1 MGASVIQKFAVKATS
16 MADAT
21 VPTTSKHRQPES
33 ISLCWT
39 APTLVDPV
47 TPSTS
52 AGGPAASTPR
62 KDGSDAGKRPLSF
75 SWDAPLV
82 SPRPKANDSLLDRR
96 CEKHPLRDLLVG
108 SLAASHAR
116 DLCESI
122 FFESMPRENVAD
134 LVVEQLSNVKSQQRF
149 QEAVRNHGGWQRVRA
164 AWHFPGSEKAIES
177 ILCDGIACDEE
188 HCACGRYGRG
198 GYVALSAAKA
208 HAYADRFGQGGP
220 RHVFLVLALPD
231 VELIVGEKDTRPQR
245 TAADLPSHPTEL
257 CFVDPDRPHCA
268 CLLKYT
274 WLPTGRRQKVY
285 AAAPR
290 VSHFATP
297 QCDDPRPAFVNQP
310 GSKGLRSSSNAHCA
324 NSR

>member
-1 MGASVIQKFAVKATS
+1 MGVSMASVIQKFAAKTTY
-16 MADAT
+16 MRDAE
-21 VPTTSKHRQPES
+21 VPTTPKHFRQDS
-33 ISLCWT
+33 ISLSWT
-39 APTLVDPV
+39 PPTLEDTA

-52 AGGPAASTPR
+52 AGGSAATTPR
-62 KDGSDAGKRPLSF
+62 KDGNDAGCRRLSF
-75 SWDAPLV
+75 SWDAPLA
-82 SPRPKANDSLLDRR
+82 SPRPQANDSLPERR
-96 CEKHPLRDLLVG
+96 CGTRPLRDLLVG
-108 SLAASHAR
+108 SLAMCHAR

-134 LVVEQLSNVKSQQRF
+134 LVVEQLSNVHSQQRF

-177 ILCDGIACDEE
+177 ILRDGIACDEE

-208 HAYADRFGQGGP
+208 HAYADSFGQGGL

-231 VELIVGEKDTRPQR
+231 VELVAGEKDTRPQR

-257 CFVDPDRPHCA
+257 CFVDPARLHCA

-297 QCDDPRPAFVNQP
+297 QSDDPRRASVNQP
-310 GSKGLRSSSNAHCA
+310 GSKGLR
-324 NSR
+324 